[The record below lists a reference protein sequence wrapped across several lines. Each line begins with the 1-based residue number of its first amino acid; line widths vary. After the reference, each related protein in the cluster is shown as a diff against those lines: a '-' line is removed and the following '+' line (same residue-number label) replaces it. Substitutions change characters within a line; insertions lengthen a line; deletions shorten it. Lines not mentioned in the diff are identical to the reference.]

1 VGVNSDWS
9 NHALGLDA
17 SAQILRY
24 ANSTSEDVENYTV
37 TTRGRL
43 DIRRDSNLY
52 ATAGFQRHHEDR
64 GSPDDVNG
72 AEPTEFMIGLG
83 QIGFFQRFNRLSARL
98 QGGARRINFDDVP
111 TEGTGEINN
120 DDRDRTE
127 YDTSLRLAYEFQ
139 VGYQAFVQGSYDV
152 TNYDDPRDDN
162 GFERDSKGYQV
173 VGGLSLDLTDLII
186 GEFFAG
192 YFSEDFDDPE
202 FADNSS
208 YALGADF
215 TWSVTPL
222 TTTRFGVSR
231 TVEET
236 TVADASSTTSTNVS
250 LSVGHNLL
258 RNLVLN
264 AGASYQRNDFKG
276 TSRNDDTISV
286 KAGATYLMNRYVH
299 VTAGYQFTTRDSN
312 AAGESYD
319 QNVAKIDVRFQY

>member
-1 VGVNSDWS
+1 
-9 NHALGLDA
+9 
-17 SAQILRY
+17 
-24 ANSTSEDVENYTV
+24 
-37 TTRGRL
+37 
-43 DIRRDSNLY
+43 
-52 ATAGFQRHHEDR
+52 
-64 GSPDDVNG
+64 
-72 AEPTEFMIGLG
+72 
-83 QIGFFQRFNRLSARL
+83 
-98 QGGARRINFDDVP
+98 
-111 TEGTGEINN
+111 
-120 DDRDRTE
+120 
-127 YDTSLRLAYEFQ
+127 

-173 VGGLSLDLTDLII
+173 VGGLSFDLTDLII

-208 YALGADF
+208 YALGANL

-258 RNLVLN
+258 RNLV
-264 AGASYQRNDFKG
+264 
-276 TSRNDDTISV
+276 
-286 KAGATYLMNRYVH
+286 ATYLMNRYVH